1 MSDSWD
7 DWYRRRRRMSRSP
20 FFPDIDKFFED
31 MEKEMEEAF
40 RELQERVPE
49 DLVRERRLPDG
60 SKVKEFG
67 PFVYGYSITI
77 GPDGKPVIREFGNV
91 KPGLEGGR
99 EGPIAFK
106 EEREPLVD
114 VFEEDDKIKIVAEMP
129 GVEKEDIN
137 LYAEDD
143 RLTIS
148 VDTPERKYYKE
159 LQLPTEIDPN
169 TTETSYKS
177 GILEVLVK
185 KKEKKGKGVQLRIL

>member
-7 DWYRRRRRMSRSP
+7 DWFRRRMRRSP
-20 FFPDIDKFFED
+20 LFPDIDKLFED
-31 MEKEMEEAF
+31 VEKEMEDVF
-40 RELQERVPE
+40 KDLQEKAPE

-77 GPDGKPVIREFGNV
+77 GPDGKPVIREFGNM

-99 EGPIAFK
+99 REPIALK

-114 VFEEDDKIKIVAEMP
+114 VFEEDDKIKIVAELP

-137 LYAEDD
+137 LYAEGD

-148 VDTPERKYYKE
+148 VDTPERKYYKD
-159 LQLPTEIDPN
+159 LQLPTEIDPS

-185 KKEKKGKGVQLRIL
+185 KKEKKGKGVQLKIL